1 MSIRKRYERL
11 VERCKHAKVRG
22 EQPSVTREEFH
33 VLLACADS
41 QKEVAALLGVR
52 ESAISNRKR
61 RLEAVV
67 SRNVSLFSAQR
78 ILERQLSTGEQL
90 EAIGRQARE
99 LLDLVHLVLEGETKA
114 SSAARAKLLRLAGGR
129 SDLLTACVK
138 LQGELRKQLE
148 LDFSMKAKIYD
159 LKQVQE
165 FQAVVLE
172 EIGRAAPEVQ
182 KRITERLV
190 EVNAA
195 RSALDFG
202 EVIEC

>member
-1 MSIRKRYERL
+1 
-11 VERCKHAKVRG
+11 
-22 EQPSVTREEFH
+22 
-33 VLLACADS
+33 LL
-41 QKEVAALLGVR
+41 
-52 ESAISNRKR
+52 
-61 RLEAVV
+61 LE
-67 SRNVSLFSAQR
+67 
-78 ILERQLSTGEQL
+78 
-90 EAIGRQARE
+90 
-99 LLDLVHLVLEGETKA
+99 LVHTVLEGETQEA
-114 SSAARAKLLRLAGGR
+114 YSARAKLLRLAGGR

-172 EIGRAAPEVQ
+172 EIGKAAPEVQ

-202 EVIEC
+202 AGAQE